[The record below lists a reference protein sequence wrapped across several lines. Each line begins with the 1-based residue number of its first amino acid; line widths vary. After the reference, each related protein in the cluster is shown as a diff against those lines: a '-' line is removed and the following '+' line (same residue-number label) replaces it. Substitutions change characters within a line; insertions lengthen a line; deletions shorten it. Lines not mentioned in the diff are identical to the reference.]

1 MERKNGN
8 RDKRN
13 RKNFG
18 GKEMKIISL
27 IGARPQ
33 FIKEAVLHKEFE
45 KNGIKEILV
54 HSGQHYDKNMSD
66 IFFKTLKIKNP
77 DYYLNIGSG
86 NHGEMTG
93 KIMIEFEKII
103 LKEKPDIVLVY
114 GDTNTT
120 LAGAIVA
127 SKLKIPVAHVE
138 AGIRQ
143 EPKDMPEEIN
153 RVLTDRIS
161 NYLFCPSKL
170 AVENLKK
177 ENITDGVYFVG
188 DIMYDLYKIME
199 KQFKYEIFE
208 KLKLKENEYIL
219 MTMHR
224 DFNVDKKEKL
234 EKILNQI
241 EKISKEKTIVFPI
254 HPRTRKRIK
263 EFKLEKYLEKVI
275 KLDPIDY
282 LNLMGLVKKSWKIIT
297 DSGGLQKEAYFAQ
310 KQAIVVMPDT
320 GWRELIE
327 LKWNKLANEN
337 DLYEKAFDENEVNYP
352 KNVYGDGNTGEK
364 IVKVIYSEG

>member
-1 MERKNGN
+1 
-8 RDKRN
+8 
-13 RKNFG
+13 
-18 GKEMKIISL
+18 MKILSL

-33 FIKEAVLHKEFE
+33 FIKEAVIHKELE
-45 KNGIKEILV
+45 KKGIKEILI

-66 IFFKTLKIKNP
+66 VFFETLKIKEP

-93 KIMIEFEKII
+93 KIMIEFERIVI
-103 LKEKPDIVLVY
+103 KEKPDIVLVY

-127 SKLKIPVAHVE
+127 SKLKIPVAHIE

-161 NYLFCPSKL
+161 TYLFCPSEL

-177 ENITDGVYFVG
+177 ENITKGVFFVG

-199 KQFKYEIFE
+199 PQFKYDIYNELNI
-208 KLKLKENEYIL
+208 KEYEYIL

-224 DFNVDKKEKL
+224 DFNVDNKEKL
-234 EKILNQI
+234 EKILQQI

-254 HPRTRKRIK
+254 HPRTKKRIK
-263 EFKLEKYLEKVI
+263 EYNLEKYLEKVKI
-275 KLDPIDY
+275 IDPIDY
-282 LNLMGLVKKSWKIIT
+282 LNLMGLVKKSWKVIT
-297 DSGGLQKEAYFAQ
+297 DSGGLQKEAYFSK
-310 KQAIVVMPDT
+310 KQAIIIMPDT
-320 GWRELIE
+320 GWRELVE
-327 LKWNKLANEN
+327 LNWNKLADEN
-337 DLYEKAFDENEVNYP
+337 NIYEKVFEKNNSNYP
-352 KNVYGDGNTGEK
+352 ENVYGDGNAGEK
-364 IVKVIYSEG
+364 IVEVFEKFWRNK

>member
-1 MERKNGN
+1 
-8 RDKRN
+8 
-13 RKNFG
+13 
-18 GKEMKIISL
+18 MKIISL

-45 KNGIKEILV
+45 KNGINEILV

-66 IFFKTLKIKNP
+66 IFFQTLNIKDP
-77 DYYLNIGSG
+77 DYYLNVGSG

-93 KIMIEFEKII
+93 KIMMEFEKIV
-103 LKEKPDIVLVY
+103 LKEKPDIILVY

-120 LAGAIVA
+120 LAGALIA

-161 NYLFCPSKL
+161 NYLFCPSQL

-177 ENITDGVYFVG
+177 ENITEGVYFVG

-208 KLKLKENEYIL
+208 KLKLKENKYIL

-234 EKILNQI
+234 EKILKQI

-254 HPRTRKRIK
+254 HPRTQKRVK

-275 KLDPIDY
+275 MLEPIDY
-282 LNLMGLVKKSWKIIT
+282 LNLMGLTKKSWKIIT
-297 DSGGLQKEAYFAQ
+297 DSGGLQKEAYFAK
-310 KQAIVVMPDT
+310 KQAIVIMPDT

-327 LKWNKLANEN
+327 LKWNSLANEKN
-337 DLYEKAFDENEVNYP
+337 LYEKVFEENKVKYP
-352 KNVYGDGNTGEK
+352 ENVYGNGNSGERIIK
-364 IVKVIYSEG
+364 FFKSKLK

>member
-1 MERKNGN
+1 
-8 RDKRN
+8 
-13 RKNFG
+13 
-18 GKEMKIISL
+18 MKIISL

-33 FIKEAVLHKEFE
+33 FIKEAVLHKEL
-45 KNGIKEILV
+45 KKRGIDEILV

-66 IFFKTLKIKNP
+66 IFFQTLNIKDP
-77 DYYLNIGSG
+77 DYYLNVGSG

-93 KIMIEFEKII
+93 KIMIEFEKIV
-103 LKEKPDIVLVY
+103 LKEKPDIILVY

-120 LAGAIVA
+120 LAGALVA

-161 NYLFCPSKL
+161 NYLFCPSEL

-177 ENITDGVYFVG
+177 ENITSGVYFVG

-199 KQFKYEIFE
+199 KDFKYEIFKE
-208 KLKLKENEYIL
+208 LKLKENDYIL

-234 EKILNQI
+234 EKILMQI
-241 EKISKEKTIVFPI
+241 EKISNEKTIVFPI
-254 HPRTRKRIK
+254 HPRTRKRVK
-263 EFKLEKYLEKVI
+263 EFNFEKYLKNVI
-275 KLDPIDY
+275 LLEPIDY
-282 LNLMGLVKKSWKIIT
+282 LNLMGLVKKSWKVIT
-297 DSGGLQKEAYFAQ
+297 DSGGLQKEAYFAK

-320 GWRELIE
+320 GWRELIK
-327 LKWNKLANEN
+327 LKWNILADEN
-337 DLYEKAFDENEVNYP
+337 NLYEKTFEVINTAYP
-352 KNVYGDGNTGEK
+352 ENVYGDGYCGEK
-364 IVKVIYSEG
+364 IVEIINNF